1 MMTSDISFPHCLE
14 ETQGKKDPLETQ
26 LKLWGQRGVGSAAL
40 RVYWL
45 PSPWWHG
52 CQRLVSRA
60 AMPRGRDHL
69 LRGVHAALAQC
80 SWLLRWLPC
89 HETYLMTR
97 QEDPRTVPPPQS
109 SCLRQES
116 ANAWFPLPP
125 SALTCRRRDVG
136 RGERLLPS
144 RAVPCGDKSSSAVP
158 AGRQT
163 RHPLT
168 VLMTAHVSAQRL
180 LRRAT
185 PGAPGV
191 DVSWRGKGKYW
202 KGQSRSSTEMLLSGL
217 GL

>member
-1 MMTSDISFPHCLE
+1 
-14 ETQGKKDPLETQ
+14 
-26 LKLWGQRGVGSAAL
+26 
-40 RVYWL
+40 
-45 PSPWWHG
+45 
-52 CQRLVSRA
+52 
-60 AMPRGRDHL
+60 MPRGVDHL

-125 SALTCRRRDVG
+125 SALTCRLRDVG

-168 VLMTAHVSAQRL
+168 VLMTAHVSAQCL

-191 DVSWRGKGKYW
+191 DFYLAREGEILERSKPIKHRDAAFRFGALMEKGREQT
-202 KGQSRSSTEMLLSGL
+202 GSGEHRP
-217 GL
+217 